1 MIRRRFPLRQLHP
14 RRWQRRFR
22 LRQSSSTRS
31 RRRQFGI
38 PTLEALISELEELAP
53 VPSSSDAGY
62 LGFAVPLRRRSDTGE
77 LHLLT
82 TLTYFGTAVT
92 VTERRLGA
100 FLLVDGATA
109 SILGEL
115 ERLYSDAE
123 RGFSFRE
130 GSAKR
135 KVMVSSWETETTN

>member
-1 MIRRRFPLRQLHP
+1 
-14 RRWQRRFR
+14 
-22 LRQSSSTRS
+22 
-31 RRRQFGI
+31 
-38 PTLEALISELEELAP
+38 
-53 VPSSSDAGY
+53 
-62 LGFAVPLRRRSDTGE
+62 LRRRSDTGE

-100 FLLVDGATA
+100 FLPVDGATA

-123 RGFSFRE
+123 RGFSFRRNE
-130 GSAKR
+130 QSHPR
-135 KVMVSSWETETTN
+135 RRV